1 MDYKI
6 TYSNA
11 KHGWVK
17 LLPDMT
23 LKLTI
28 PHRKSKDKSFE
39 SILLE
44 KWRILIEKYKKRNI
58 TKIETITKDYVLIFW
73 EKIDLSEITWD
84 LESFLKQKLY
94 DISFPILDKYSKDL
108 WIPYNKFYV
117 KNLKTKWWSCSSI
130 QNISLNL
137 KLVHL
142 PLKFLRYV
150 IIHEVCHLKEKN
162 HWKKFW
168 ELVWKYCEDYKEV
181 RKELKGLGV

>member
-11 KHGWVK
+11 KHGWVR

-28 PHRKSKDKSFE
+28 PYKKSQDKSFE
-39 SILLE
+39 TILLE
-44 KWRILIEKYKKRNI
+44 KGKMLIEKYKKRNVN
-58 TKIETITKDYVLIFW
+58 KIETITKDYVLIFG
-73 EKIDLSEITWD
+73 EKVDLREISGD

-94 DISFPILDKYSKDL
+94 YISLPILDKYSGDL
-108 WIPYNKFYV
+108 GILYNKFYV
-117 KNLKTKWWSCSSI
+117 KNLKTKWGSCSSI
-130 QNISLNL
+130 QNISLNF

-162 HWKKFW
+162 HGKKFW
-168 ELVWKYCEDYKEV
+168 ELVGKYCEDYKEI
-181 RKELKGLGV
+181 RKELKGMGV